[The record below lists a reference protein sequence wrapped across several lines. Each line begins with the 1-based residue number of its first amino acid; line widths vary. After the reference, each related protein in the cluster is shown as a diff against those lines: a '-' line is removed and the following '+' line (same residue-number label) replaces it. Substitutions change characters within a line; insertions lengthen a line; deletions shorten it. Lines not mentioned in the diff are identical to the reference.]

1 MAFKARKKERL
12 SQDMKKR
19 AGINELG
26 KENYEFDCFCEM
38 NIYSYLCRKRLS
50 KRKINQIEK
59 NLRFETYSEWKKYVK
74 KKYEKLP
81 DGELREFSH
90 YLNQQLREVKP
101 THESW
106 SLTAA
111 VMITFI
117 TNNMYDQII
126 SITLVDDKPPLVIGL
141 GVILSLITICIGMY
155 FILQF
160 ILKIGWMSDKE
171 NFYTD
176 YKEIIDMMIEER
188 YGLAKENV

>member
-12 SQDMKKR
+12 LQDMKKR

-26 KENYEFDCFCEM
+26 KEHYEFDCSCEM
-38 NIYSYLCRKRLS
+38 NIYSYLCRKKLS

-81 DGELREFSH
+81 DVELREFSH

-111 VMITFI
+111 VMIAFI

-126 SITLVDDKPPLVIGL
+126 SISLIDDKPPLVIGL
-141 GVILSLITICIGMY
+141 GIILCIFTICIGIY

-160 ILKIGWMSDKE
+160 ILKIVWMSDKE

-188 YGLAKENV
+188 

>member
-1 MAFKARKKERL
+1 M
-12 SQDMKKR
+12 
-19 AGINELG
+19 
-26 KENYEFDCFCEM
+26 
-38 NIYSYLCRKRLS
+38 
-50 KRKINQIEK
+50 
-59 NLRFETYSEWKKYVK
+59 
-74 KKYEKLP
+74 
-81 DGELREFSH
+81 
-90 YLNQQLREVKP
+90 KP